1 MAVVTVTEVT
11 VTVKLLGASSSFC
24 WQGSRQVFHNDY
36 HVCPLF
42 LCPFSHL
49 GGCVA
54 LLEASAVL
62 GMSLRGYQELWGD
75 KVLWYIFVI
84 LTLLS
89 AYQYRVH
96 FIVSAL
102 KYSIVKYS
110 TI

>member
-1 MAVVTVTEVT
+1 MGVVTVTKVT
-11 VTVKLLGASSSFC
+11 VTVKLLGASSSSC
-24 WQGSRQVFHNDY
+24 WQGSRQVFHYDY
-36 HVCPLF
+36 HVPLS
-42 LCPFSHL
+42 FSHL
-49 GGCVA
+49 GGGVA
-54 LLEASAVL
+54 LLESSAVF

-75 KVLWYIFVI
+75 KVLWCTFVI